1 MKNLPYVLTTSIFPL
16 DQAEEVAKIYIKT
29 AKDYRS
35 SHRELAKE
43 IVPNAVKVIDDGI
56 NSISVYD
63 VKEGK
68 LEEFLFLEQKNL
80 VNYHNIPGYKYHIEV
95 RFKVTEALELVGMKA
110 PEM

>member
-1 MKNLPYVLTTSIFPL
+1 VKNMPYVLTFANFPL

-29 AKDYRS
+29 AKEYRS

-43 IVPNAVKVIDDGI
+43 IVPNAIKAIDEGI
-56 NSISVYD
+56 DSISVYD
-63 VKEGK
+63 VKQGK

-80 VNYHNIPGYKYHIEV
+80 VNYHTIPGYKYHIEV